1 MKKNLPKTKR
11 RGKRN
16 AGHMSCLNEGS
27 YGKCVAARDSG
38 VLQVCHFGA
47 SPQHE
52 PKLLTSCLWWSS
64 QLQSFPGA
72 SRLLD
77 PVQCFSVMKITINSP
92 CSFWVC
98 MCNQCNWTGAASP
111 GCHCLSPCLLHPCG
125 LGKLQCIASCYICPS
140 GRWKMFIWMVF
151 PNSIGL
157 WGELI
162 VRGNLWILGGLESRA
177 AVMVCCALL
186 PCFSGWGDS
195 GRIIYIYKYIY
206 THTQDCMAMLAGG

>member
-1 MKKNLPKTKR
+1 
-11 RGKRN
+11 
-16 AGHMSCLNEGS
+16 MSCFNEGS

-47 SPQHE
+47 SPQRE

-77 PVQCFSVMKITINSP
+77 LFSVSP
-92 CSFWVC
+92 WWKSQSILLVLSECACVISVTE
-98 MCNQCNWTGAASP
+98 QEQHPQAAIVSALAYSADCTWP
-111 GCHCLSPCLLHPCG
+111 RLRVHPCG
-125 LGKLQCIASCYICPS
+125 LGKLQCITSCYICPS

-151 PNSIGL
+151 PDSIGL

-162 VRGNLWILGGLESRA
+162 VRGNLWIGKQGCCDGVLCPASLFLRLGTLRQ
-177 AVMVCCALL
+177 
-186 PCFSGWGDS
+186 DY
-195 GRIIYIYKYIY
+195 IYI
-206 THTQDCMAMLAGG
+206 

>member
-1 MKKNLPKTKR
+1 MQVTWAALMREVMGNVWQQGIVVSCRFVTLGPVPSMSQSCSPAVC
-11 RGKRN
+11 GGVHSFSLSQGP
-16 AGHMSCLNEGS
+16 AGSWIL
-27 YGKCVAARDSG
+27 
-38 VLQVCHFGA
+38 
-47 SPQHE
+47 
-52 PKLLTSCLWWSS
+52 
-64 QLQSFPGA
+64 
-72 SRLLD
+72 
-77 PVQCFSVMKITINSP
+77 FSVSP
-92 CSFWVC
+92 WWKSQSILLVLSECACAISVTE
-98 MCNQCNWTGAASP
+98 QEQHPQAAIVSALAYSADCTWP
-111 GCHCLSPCLLHPCG
+111 RLRVHPCG
-125 LGKLQCIASCYICPS
+125 LGKLQCITSCYICPS